1 MSLYNELRQTTAA
14 VILLLALGPSSLAES
29 ALLSAQNSGWGAF
42 CVVVSPY
49 RQQSSSCRFVSIF
62 FRIFVLIHC
71 FLLLYTSWFL
81 WAWFG
86 GMRILF
92 PAMSILILPNCAGDE
107 WTWARRPSQ
116 MSGKTYQC
124 FYIQSSY
131 TIYKTGCFS
140 PPTEWMCKMAG

>member
-1 MSLYNELRQTTAA
+1 MSCDKPPL
-14 VILLLALGPSSLAES
+14 P
-29 ALLSAQNSGWGAF
+29 LSYFWRWVLPPWQKVRSWVPKIPDG
-42 CVVVSPY
+42 V
-49 RQQSSSCRFVSIF
+49 RFVSSFRLIGNNHHHADLSVF

-86 GMRILF
+86 DMRILF

-116 MSGKTYQC
+116 MSGKTCQC
-124 FYIQSSY
+124 FNIQSSY
-131 TIYKTGCFS
+131 TIYKTGFFS